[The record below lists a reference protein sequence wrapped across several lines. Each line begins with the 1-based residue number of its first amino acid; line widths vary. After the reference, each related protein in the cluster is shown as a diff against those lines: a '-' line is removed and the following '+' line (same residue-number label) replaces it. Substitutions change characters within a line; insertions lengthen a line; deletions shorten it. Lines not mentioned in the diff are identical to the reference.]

1 MTSIARRH
9 LVLSGAALA
18 AVTASRTASAQ
29 GALGKPVRIVV
40 PYGVGGGADFAAR
53 LIAAKLADTAGMKVV
68 IDNKPG
74 ASGIVGSDHVAKSPP
89 DGSVLLFCDSTHTL
103 NTAVNPKTPYD
114 PVKDFRPLTLIGSSP
129 QLLVA
134 HPSFP
139 ANSLKELLAMPRETS
154 KNLAIGSSGLGGA
167 PHMTYELL
175 HIKSGL
181 TLVHVPY
188 KGGGPALTDA
198 VSGQIPLVVNS
209 VPACMPH
216 IVNKKLKPLAIA
228 SPQRDPRMPDV
239 QTFAE
244 SVPGLVVYNFYGVLA
259 PARTPAEVADPLTQ
273 AIVRV
278 LDLPEVKERFAEAFL
293 DPMPRG
299 EKAFASFL
307 AEDLALWKTVA
318 AQTGVVVE

>member
-1 MTSIARRH
+1 MTSIDRRH
-9 LVLSGAALA
+9 LVLSVAALTALA
-18 AVTASRTASAQ
+18 ASRAASAQ
-29 GALGKPVRIVV
+29 SALGKPVRIVV

-53 LIAAKLADTAGMKVV
+53 LIGQKLTDTAGIKVI

-89 DGSVLLFCDSTHTL
+89 DGSVLLFCDSTHSL

-134 HPSFP
+134 HPSFA
-139 ANSLKELLAMPRETS
+139 ANSLKELLAMPREMS

-175 HIKSGL
+175 HLKSGL

-228 SPQRDPRMPDV
+228 SPQRDPRLPDV

-259 PARTPAEVADPLTQ
+259 PARTPTDVAEPLTQ

-293 DPMPRG
+293 DSMPRG
-299 EKAFASFL
+299 EKAFAAFL
-307 AEDLALWKTVA
+307 ANDLALWKIVA
-318 AQTGVVVE
+318 VQTGAVVE

>member
-1 MTSIARRH
+1 MILRRS
-9 LVLSGAALA
+9 VMAGATALMA
-18 AVTASRTASAQ
+18 GRSASAQ
-29 GALGKPVRIVV
+29 STFTKPIRIVV
-40 PYGVGGGADFAAR
+40 PYGVGGGADFSAR
-53 LIAAKLADTAGMKVV
+53 LIGQKMVDTAGMKVV

-74 ASGIVGSDHVAKSPP
+74 ASGIVGSDYVAKAPA
-89 DGSVLLFCDSTHTL
+89 DGTVLLYCDSTHTL

-114 PVKDFRPLTLIGSSP
+114 PVKDFRPMTLIGSSP
-129 QLLVA
+129 QMLVA

-139 ANSLKELLAMPRETS
+139 ANSLKELLAMPRDKT
-154 KNLAIGSSGLGGA
+154 KTLAIGSSGLGGA

-175 HIKSGL
+175 HIKTGMA
-181 TLVHVPY
+181 LVHVPY

-216 IVNKKLKPLAIA
+216 LINKKLKPLAIA
-228 SPQRDPRMPDV
+228 SPERDKRLPDV

-259 PARTPAEVADPLTQ
+259 PAKTPTEAVEPITQ
-273 AIVRV
+273 VILKV
-278 LDLPEVKERFAEAFL
+278 LDLPEVKERFAETFL

-299 EKAFASFL
+299 EKEFAAFLQA
-307 AEDLALWKTVA
+307 DLDLWKGVA
-318 AQTGVVVE
+318 KQTGVVVE

>member
-1 MTSIARRH
+1 MTSIDRRH
-9 LVLSGAALA
+9 LVLSVAALTALA
-18 AVTASRTASAQ
+18 ASRAASAQ
-29 GALGKPVRIVV
+29 SALGKPVRIVV
-40 PYGVGGGADFAAR
+40 AYGVGGGADFAAR
-53 LIAAKLADTAGMKVV
+53 LIGQKLTDTAGIKVI

-89 DGSVLLFCDSTHTL
+89 DGSVLLFCDSTHSL

-134 HPSFP
+134 HPSFA

-175 HIKSGL
+175 HLKSGL

-228 SPQRDPRMPDV
+228 SPQRDPRLPDV

-259 PARTPAEVADPLTQ
+259 PARTPTDVAEPLTQ

-293 DPMPRG
+293 DSMPRG

-307 AEDLALWKTVA
+307 ANDLALWKIVA
-318 AQTGVVVE
+318 VQTGAVVE

>member
-9 LVLSGAALA
+9 LMLTSAALA
-18 AVTASRTASAQ
+18 ALTASRASLAQ

-114 PVKDFRPLTLIGSSP
+114 PVKDFRPLTLVGSSP

-134 HPSFP
+134 NPSFP
-139 ANSLKELLAMPRETS
+139 ANSLKELLAMPRETT
-154 KNLAIGSSGLGGA
+154 KDLAIGSSGLGGA

-175 HIKSGL
+175 HLKSGL

-259 PARTPAEVADPLTQ
+259 PARTPAEAADPLTQ

-307 AEDLALWKTVA
+307 AEDLALWKGVA